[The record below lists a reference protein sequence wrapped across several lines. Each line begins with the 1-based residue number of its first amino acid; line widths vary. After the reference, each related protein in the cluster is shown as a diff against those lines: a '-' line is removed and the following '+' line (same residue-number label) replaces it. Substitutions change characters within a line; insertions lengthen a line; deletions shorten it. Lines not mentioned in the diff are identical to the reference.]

1 MPLHPTEPG
10 LADVL
15 AALTAREPLFH
26 RPGHGTTRAQAEAV
40 TAPDFVEISASGGVF
55 DRGYVLGV
63 VEERER
69 RGEVEVLDARDPA
82 CRELAPGLYQLT
94 YRLRQGERETWRSSL
109 WRRDPDGWRVVFHQ
123 GTVVLG

>member
-40 TAPDFVEISASGGVF
+40 TAPDFVEM
-55 DRGYVLGV
+55 LGV